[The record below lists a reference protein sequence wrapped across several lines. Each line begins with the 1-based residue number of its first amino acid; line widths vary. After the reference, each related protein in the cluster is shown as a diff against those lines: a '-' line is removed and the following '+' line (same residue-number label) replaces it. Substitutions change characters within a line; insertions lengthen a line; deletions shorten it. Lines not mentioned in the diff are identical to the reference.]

1 MMAIPRCPALLNNS
15 SGSFTNPDVY
25 QARLTRPNLRRKG
38 RMPRPASVNL
48 HRVARQVGIVLRESA
63 DHSPTSVRPRHC
75 FCKPTL
81 RAIGLAHGEAHLA
94 IVLRLIVETK
104 GNAAELHAAT
114 IKAVSA
120 VVDSGLVDV
129 DGALFEAM
137 DGIDLRKLRL
147 WSQAARVAR
156 AGGGRASV
164 VDTMA
169 AALLWQL
176 ASPEKLK
183 VAA

>member
-1 MMAIPRCPALLNNS
+1 MS
-15 SGSFTNPDVY
+15 
-25 QARLTRPNLRRKG
+25 
-38 RMPRPASVNL
+38 RPASVNL

-94 IVLRLIVETK
+94 IVLRLIVETR
-104 GNAAELHAAT
+104 GNATELHAAT

-120 VVDSGLVDV
+120 VVDSGLVEV

-137 DGIDLRKLRL
+137 DGICLRTLRY
-147 WSQAARVAR
+147 WSQAAR
-156 AGGGRASV
+156 GIGSASV
-164 VDTMA
+164 ADTMA

>member
-1 MMAIPRCPALLNNS
+1 LASCCANPPITVRHP
-15 SGSFTNPDVY
+15 SGRDTAS
-25 QARLTRPNLRRKG
+25 ASLRSER
-38 RMPRPASVNL
+38 
-48 HRVARQVGIVLRESA
+48 SA
-63 DHSPTSVRPRHC
+63 
-75 FCKPTL
+75 
-81 RAIGLAHGEAHLA
+81 LAHGEAHLA